1 MLCVHQVCTKVFKSF
16 YLVRDCTFLTLLL
29 SFIIQRTQWN
39 LTVQS
44 LVIRQNTRRKY
55 LSPNSL
61 TRQSL
66 VQLAIGSVIS
76 TGIGNGNTSSIKA
89 PSQISSPFLKSPPP
103 RPLSI
108 KGRRLLSPLLF
119 KPRPLLSLLV
129 LHYQNKKWTDPVWF
143 IHIWKLGSLAPRPL
157 TSSPWAFPLCFLV
170 VYGELIPSSVCLKK

>member
-16 YLVRDCTFLTLLL
+16 YLVRVCTFLTLLL

-39 LTVQS
+39 VTVQS

-76 TGIGNGNTSSIKA
+76 TRIGNGNTSSIKA

-103 RPLSI
+103 PPSRSREEGYSAPFS
-108 KGRRLLSPLLF
+108 LSPV
-119 KPRPLLSLLV
+119 S
-129 LHYQNKKWTDPVWF
+129 
-143 IHIWKLGSLAPRPL
+143 
-157 TSSPWAFPLCFLV
+157 SSPSLFFTTKIKN
-170 VYGELIPSSVCLKK
+170 GLIQCGLFISGS